1 MDLQIKGKV
10 AVVTG
15 GTKGIG
21 RGCCDALAGEGVN
34 LVINY
39 RSDPANAEKVKK
51 EIEEKFGVQVALV
64 MGDASK
70 VETVD
75 AIFDKAIEVFGDV
88 DIVVNNA
95 GGGGTE
101 RAKPFEDQSYENW
114 RACQDNTVN
123 GQFLMCRKFV
133 GYWKKAGKGG
143 HIINVLSK
151 SCLMTNSIMNQPYA
165 SAKGALLALTRSL
178 AHEVTPYGIIVNG
191 IVPGYVQT
199 ERSHAV
205 GTERYKKMLPLLP
218 TGRFG
223 TPYDMGVVVAF
234 LSSPLSNQII
244 GAVVDCTGGTLL

>member
-1 MDLQIKGKV
+1 MDLLIKDKV

-21 RGCCDALAGEGVN
+21 KGCCYVLAGEGVN
-34 LVINY
+34 LVINF
-39 RSDPANAEKVKK
+39 RSDPEGAELVKK
-51 EIEEKFGVQVALV
+51 DIEEKFGVKVLLV
-64 MGDASK
+64 QGDASK

-75 AIFDKAIEVFGDV
+75 DIFDKAIAEFGTV

-95 GGGGTE
+95 GGGGTDG
-101 RAKPFEDQSYENW
+101 RRPFEDQTFSSW

-123 GQFLMCRKFV
+123 GQFLMCKKYV
-133 GYWKKAGKGG
+133 KYWKDNNRGG
-143 HIINVLSK
+143 HIINVISK
-151 SCLMTNSIMNQPYA
+151 SCIMSNSIMNEAYA

-178 AHEVTPYGIIVNG
+178 AHEVTPYGIYVNG

-199 ERSHAV
+199 ERSHAE
-205 GTERYKKMLPLLP
+205 GTERYYKMLPLLP

-223 TPYDMGVVVAF
+223 TPYDMGTVVAF

-244 GAVVDCTGGTLL
+244 GAIVDCTGGTIL